1 MKSTADSQDLNVPQ
15 ADAQGCVQCSHT
27 VFPLGRETQ
36 SLIRTWGTDPTRS
49 QVLPGPRSNGARFF
63 PGEPAW
69 SRGSRC
75 VELREPAPGVDLALR
90 LPVGGYHKV
99 LSELGQ
105 LREVEVVTR
114 SAAEEA

>member
-1 MKSTADSQDLNVPQ
+1 
-15 ADAQGCVQCSHT
+15 
-27 VFPLGRETQ
+27 
-36 SLIRTWGTDPTRS
+36 
-49 QVLPGPRSNGARFF
+49 
-63 PGEPAW
+63 
-69 SRGSRC
+69 
-75 VELREPAPGVDLALR
+75 VDLALR